1 MRSAILHALGRLI
14 VLLIAL
20 AAYLLVLPA
29 QISTTDGIA
38 VRLPEFIR
46 FTDVGLA
53 FPEPVNWAYVLWLPV
68 PLLITLLGFEIVRL
82 LFGRR

>member
-1 MRSAILHALGRLI
+1 MRRAILHALGRLI

-20 AAYLLVLPA
+20 AAYLLALPI